1 MVESSAGEAQTRG
14 NVLALQVGEFL
25 ENLVRRQ
32 PVRQQVEHIR
42 HADAQAADA
51 GTPSALGGVDG
62 DAVGLDVT
70 GGTSAYT
77 HDANGQPAGDGVQA
91 YQWNARHEL
100 IRVQCVNDALAW
112 FVAPRTAWER

>member
-1 MVESSAGEAQTRG
+1 M
-14 NVLALQVGEFL
+14 
-25 ENLVRRQ
+25 
-32 PVRQQVEHIR
+32 
-42 HADAQAADA
+42 
-51 GTPSALGGVDG
+51 ALG
-62 DAVGLDVT
+62 AVCAVALSELPPRPGTLP
-70 GGTSAYT
+70 TSAYT